1 MKGITILK
9 TSLNFNTFIK
19 NLFLKINWESV
30 LQHIGGIVFQLIFL
44 TIVLLLINWIGKKI
58 IRHIFKTGLRSTRA
72 TISPKKLDTIYTL
85 VLNIF
90 KYVLMFF
97 WIYAILSAI
106 GIPVGTLVAGAG
118 IFSLAIG
125 LGAQGFVSDMVNG
138 FFIILEQQISVG
150 DTIKI
155 NNVEGRVTYVGIR
168 TTQIQSTDGTLNYIP
183 NRNITV
189 VSNKSRNNMQA
200 LMEIPIFNDS
210 PFNEITKIIEDVNQ
224 NLKLD
229 ELQIT
234 KRPAILGF
242 SNQNDGTLTIQ
253 VAAYTKP
260 GAQFNAKN
268 VLLEKYLSAIHDHGI
283 KLPK

>member
-1 MKGITILK
+1 M
-9 TSLNFNTFIK
+9 
-19 NLFLKINWESV
+19 FLKVDWESL
-30 LQHIGGIVFQLIFL
+30 LQHVAGVVFQLVLL

-58 IRHIFKTGLRSTRA
+58 IRHIFKTGLRNTKAS
-72 TISPKKLDTIYTL
+72 ISPKKLDTIYTL

-90 KYVLMFF
+90 KYILMFF

-106 GIPVGTLVAGAG
+106 GIPVGTLIAGAG

-138 FFIILEQQISVG
+138 FFILLEQQISVG

-155 NNVEGRVTYVGIR
+155 GAIEGRVTYVGIR

-200 LMEIPIFNDS
+200 LMEIPISSDA
-210 PFNEITKIIEDVNQ
+210 PFDKITKIINDIND
-224 NLKLD
+224 NLDLN

-234 KRPAILGF
+234 KKPAILGF
-242 SNQNDGTLTIQ
+242 SNQSDGTLVIQ
-253 VAAYTKP
+253 IAAYTKP
-260 GAQFNAKN
+260 GAQFNVKN
-268 VLLEKYLSAIHDHGI
+268 VLLKDYLSTIKDAGI
-283 KLPK
+283 ELPK

>member
-1 MKGITILK
+1 
-9 TSLNFNTFIK
+9 
-19 NLFLKINWESV
+19 
-30 LQHIGGIVFQLIFL
+30 
-44 TIVLLLINWIGKKI
+44 
-58 IRHIFKTGLRSTRA
+58 
-72 TISPKKLDTIYTL
+72 
-85 VLNIF
+85 
-90 KYVLMFF
+90 MFF

>member
-1 MKGITILK
+1 M
-9 TSLNFNTFIK
+9 
-19 NLFLKINWESV
+19 FLKVDWESV
-30 LQHIGGIVFQLIFL
+30 LQHVASAVFQLVLL
-44 TIVLLLINWIGKKI
+44 TVVLLLINWIGKKI
-58 IRHIFKTGLRSTRA
+58 IRHIFKTGLRNSKA
-72 TISPKKLDTIYTL
+72 SISPKKLDTIYTL

-90 KYVLMFF
+90 KYILMFF

-106 GIPVGTLVAGAG
+106 GIPVGTLIAGAG

-138 FFIILEQQISVG
+138 FFILLEQQISVG

-155 NNVEGRVTYVGIR
+155 NSIEGQVTYVGIR
-168 TTQIQSTDGTLNYIP
+168 TTQVQSVDGTLNYIP
-183 NRNITV
+183 NRNITI

-210 PFNEITKIIEDVNQ
+210 PFSEITKTINDVSDSIDQ
-224 NLKLD
+224 I

-234 KRPAILGF
+234 KKPAIIGF
-242 SNQNDGTLTIQ
+242 SNQNDGTLVIQ
-253 VAAYTKP
+253 IGTYTKP

-268 VLLEKYLSAIHDHGI
+268 VLLEKYLTALNAANI

>member
-1 MKGITILK
+1 MLS
-9 TSLNFNTFIK
+9 SLNLNTLIK
-19 NLFLKINWESV
+19 NMFLKVDWESV
-30 LQHIGGIVFQLIFL
+30 LQHIASVVIQLVLL
-44 TIVLLLINWIGKKI
+44 TVVLLLINWIGKKI
-58 IRHIFKTGLRSTRA
+58 IRHIFKTGLRGTKA

-90 KYVLMFF
+90 KYILMFF

-106 GIPVGTLVAGAG
+106 GIPVGTLIAGAG

-138 FFIILEQQISVG
+138 FFILLEQQISVG

-155 NNVEGRVTYVGIR
+155 GAIEGRVTYVGIR
-168 TTQIQSTDGTLNYIP
+168 TTQIQSADGTLNYIP

-200 LMEIPIFNDS
+200 LMEIPIASDA
-210 PFNEITKIIEDVNQ
+210 PFDKITKIIDDISNDI
-224 NLKLD
+224 NLE

-234 KRPAILGF
+234 KKPAILGF
-242 SNQNDGTLTIQ
+242 ANQNDGTLVIQ
-253 VAAYTKP
+253 IAAYTKP
-260 GAQFNAKN
+260 GAQFNVKN
-268 VLLEKYLSAIHDHGI
+268 VLLKDYLSAIKDAGI
-283 KLPK
+283 ELPK

>member
-1 MKGITILK
+1 MKLSASFN
-9 TSLNFNTFIK
+9 SLIK
-19 NLFLKINWESV
+19 DMFLKVDWESV
-30 LQHIGGIVFQLIFL
+30 LAHIGGVIFQLILL

-58 IRHIFKTGLRSTRA
+58 IRHIFKTGLRGTKAS
-72 TISPKKLDTIYTL
+72 ISPKKLDTIYTV
-85 VLNIF
+85 VLNVF
-90 KYVLMFF
+90 KYILMFF

-138 FFIILEQQISVG
+138 FFILLEQQISVG

-155 NNVEGRVTYVGIR
+155 NAIEGQVTYVGIR
-168 TTQIQSTDGTLNYIP
+168 TTQIQSIDGTLNYIP
-183 NRNITV
+183 NRNITI

-210 PFNEITKIIEDVNQ
+210 PFTEITKIIEDINQ
-224 NLKLD
+224 NLDLT

-234 KRPAILGF
+234 KRPTILGF

-253 VAAYTKP
+253 VTAYTKP
-260 GAQFNAKN
+260 GAQFKARN
-268 VLLEKYLSAIHDHGI
+268 VLLEKYLSAIKAAKID
-283 KLPK
+283 LPK

>member
-1 MKGITILK
+1 MKL
-9 TSLNFNTFIK
+9 SASFNTLIK
-19 NLFLKINWESV
+19 NMFLKVDWESV
-30 LQHIGGIVFQLIFL
+30 LAHIGGVILQLILL

-58 IRHIFKTGLRSTRA
+58 IRHIFKTGLRGTKAS
-72 TISPKKLDTIYTL
+72 ISPKKLDTIYTV
-85 VLNIF
+85 VLNVF
-90 KYVLMFF
+90 KYILMFF

-138 FFIILEQQISVG
+138 FFILLEQQISVG

-155 NNVEGRVTYVGIR
+155 NTIEGRVTYVGIR
-168 TTQIQSTDGTLNYIP
+168 TTQIQSVDGTLNYIP

-210 PFNEITKIIEDVNQ
+210 PFNEITKIIEDINQ
-224 NLKLD
+224 NLNLN

-242 SNQNDGTLTIQ
+242 ANQNDGTLTIQ

-260 GAQFNAKN
+260 GAQFKAKN
-268 VLLEKYLSAIHDHGI
+268 VLLEKYLSAIKAAQID
-283 KLPK
+283 LPK

>member
-1 MKGITILK
+1 MQL
-9 TSLNFNTFIK
+9 SLNINSLLK
-19 NLFLKINWESV
+19 NLFQRVDWEKF
-30 LQHIGGIVFQLIFL
+30 LQNIAGTVFQLVLL

-58 IRHIFKTGLRSTRA
+58 IRHIFKTGLRNTKAS
-72 TISPKKLDTIYTL
+72 ISPKKLDTIYTI

-90 KYVLMFF
+90 KYVLLFF

-106 GIPVGTLVAGAG
+106 GIPVGTLIAGAG

-138 FFIILEQQISVG
+138 FFILLEQQISVG

-155 NNVEGRVTYVGIR
+155 NNIEGRVTYVGIR
-168 TTQIQSTDGTLNYIP
+168 TTQIQSVDGTLNYIP
-183 NRNITV
+183 NRSITV

-200 LMEIPIFNDS
+200 LVEIPIS
-210 PFNEITKIIEDVNQ
+210 STAPFDEITKIIEDINR
-224 NLKLD
+224 NLDLT

-234 KRPAILGF
+234 KAPAILGF

-253 VAAYTKP
+253 VATYTKP
-260 GAQFNAKN
+260 GAQFKAKN
-268 VLLEKYLSAIHDHGI
+268 VLLEKYLTAIQNAQI
-283 KLPK
+283 NLPK

>member
-1 MKGITILK
+1 M
-9 TSLNFNTFIK
+9 
-19 NLFLKINWESV
+19 FLKVDWESV
-30 LQHIGGIVFQLIFL
+30 LQHIASVVIQLVLL
-44 TIVLLLINWIGKKI
+44 TVVLLLINWIGKKI
-58 IRHIFKTGLRSTRA
+58 IRHIFKTGLRGTKA

-90 KYVLMFF
+90 KYILMFF

-106 GIPVGTLVAGAG
+106 GIPVGTLIAGAG

-138 FFIILEQQISVG
+138 FFILLEQQISVG

-155 NNVEGRVTYVGIR
+155 GAIEGRVTYVGIR
-168 TTQIQSTDGTLNYIP
+168 TTQIQSADGTLNYIP

-200 LMEIPIFNDS
+200 LMEIPIASDA
-210 PFNEITKIIEDVNQ
+210 PFDKITKIIDDISNDI
-224 NLKLD
+224 NLE

-234 KRPAILGF
+234 KKPAILGF
-242 SNQNDGTLTIQ
+242 ANQNDGTLVIQ
-253 VAAYTKP
+253 IAAYTKP
-260 GAQFNAKN
+260 GAQFNVKN
-268 VLLEKYLSAIHDHGI
+268 VLLKDYLSAIKDAGI
-283 KLPK
+283 ELPK

>member
-1 MKGITILK
+1 LNI
-9 TSLNFNTFIK
+9 SLNPTTLIK
-19 NLFLKINWESV
+19 KMFLKVDWESV
-30 LQHIGGIVFQLIFL
+30 LQHIATTVLQLILL
-44 TIVLLLINWIGKKI
+44 TVVLLLINWIGKKI
-58 IRHIFKTGLRSTRA
+58 IRHIFKTGLRGTKRQ
-72 TISPKKLDTIYTL
+72 ISPRKLDTIYTL
-85 VLNIF
+85 VLNVF

-138 FFIILEQQISVG
+138 FFILLEQQISVG

-155 NNVEGRVTYVGIR
+155 NSIEGRVTYVGIR
-168 TTQIQSTDGTLNYIP
+168 TTQVQSIDGTLNYIP
-183 NRNITV
+183 NRNITI
-189 VSNKSRNNMQA
+189 VSNMSRNNMQA

-210 PFNEITKIIEDVNQ
+210 PFDEITKIINDINK
-224 NLKLD
+224 NLQLN

-234 KRPAILGF
+234 QEPSIVGF
-242 SNQNDGTLTIQ
+242 NNQNDGTLTIQ

-260 GAQFNAKN
+260 GAQFNVRN
-268 VLLEKYLSAIHDHGI
+268 VLLEKYLSAIKAAKI
-283 KLPK
+283 NLPK